1 MNTDTLPY
9 IPSNMTNDEAFR
21 LYGTLPPERIQ
32 QMLDAEM
39 DAPALAKRIKEHLQG
54 AHDGLPCEDFAED
67 IVYQLEN
74 LRDDEDAIDEATAAR
89 LQNIIDAL
97 NKLQA
102 DLFTRAEAAAKCLC
116 AIEDE
121 L

>member
-1 MNTDTLPY
+1 MKAPTMN

-32 QMLDAEM
+32 QMLDDEL
-39 DAPALAKRIKEHLQG
+39 DAPALAKRINKHLRC
-54 AHDGLPCEDFAED
+54 AHNGLPREDFVED
-67 IVYQLEN
+67 ILYKMQELYN
-74 LRDDEDAIDEATAAR
+74 DESMFSPAAAER
-89 LQNIIDAL
+89 LQAIILELSLMQDS
-97 NKLQA
+97 
-102 DLFTRAEAAAKCLC
+102 LFERAEAAAGHLR

>member
-54 AHDGLPCEDFAED
+54 AHDGLPCEDFVED
-67 IVYQLEN
+67 ILYKLQELYN
-74 LRDDEDAIDEATAAR
+74 DESAFNPAAAER
-89 LQNIIDAL
+89 LQAIILELSLMQDSL
-97 NKLQA
+97 SE
-102 DLFTRAEAAAKCLC
+102 RAEAAAKCLC